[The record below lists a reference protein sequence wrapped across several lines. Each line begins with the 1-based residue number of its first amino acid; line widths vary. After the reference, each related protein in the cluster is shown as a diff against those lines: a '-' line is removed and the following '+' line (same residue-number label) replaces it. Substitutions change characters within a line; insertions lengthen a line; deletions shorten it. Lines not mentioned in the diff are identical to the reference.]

1 MESIWIE
8 VLVKSQKLI
17 FNCIYRPP
25 TDKSFLKNFRK
36 TVNKVCH
43 RGNVILIGDF
53 NIDMN
58 LTKTPRNPS
67 TNELLLL
74 LNECNMQNVITSHTR
89 ITDHSKT
96 LIDLA
101 ITGNPS
107 KITNSG
113 THATG
118 ISDHDFY
125 GCLFVSKFNGFLL
138 YSTGLLFIFNRIF
151 IYIQQGFIYIQR
163 VFVFI
168 QRVVSFF

>member
-1 MESIWIE
+1 
-8 VLVKSQKLI
+8 
-17 FNCIYRPP
+17 
-25 TDKSFLKNFRK
+25 
-36 TVNKVCH
+36 
-43 RGNVILIGDF
+43 
-53 NIDMN
+53 MN

-89 ITDHSKT
+89 ITDHSKA

-118 ISDHDFY
+118 ISDHDF
-125 GCLFVSKFNGFLL
+125 
-138 YSTGLLFIFNRIF
+138 
-151 IYIQQGFIYIQR
+151 IYISINLKKSR
-163 VFVFI
+163 VHNNI
-168 QRVVSFF
+168 AER